1 MVTWFSLY
9 VHMTWIPFCCRE
21 KWICSYSIWEILE
34 CLRIFAMTHA
44 RDWAGRTTRSTVLKE
59 NRNKKKFHTKMLC
72 VCSVDF
78 PEAAKHV
85 QLHFFFLCG
94 RRDSSPSNP
103 PMFSTLHWPRQQSV
117 GFVGL
122 GQAGELPGSGRQQPN
137 RLYLPVVSPSAVTSA
152 VTLQGSLG
160 FTPHFTSNRPT
171 PARDPPLYNHL
182 PWPPDSCKESV
193 PDKHSKLVIFVK
205 KKGKCS
211 WFVHRSWSV
220 SHSIGRRC

>member
-103 PMFSTLHWPRQQSV
+103 PMFSTLHWSRHQSV
-117 GFVGL
+117 GFWW
-122 GQAGELPGSGRQQPN
+122 PG
-137 RLYLPVVSPSAVTSA
+137 A
-152 VTLQGSLG
+152 
-160 FTPHFTSNRPT
+160 
-171 PARDPPLYNHL
+171 
-182 PWPPDSCKESV
+182 
-193 PDKHSKLVIFVK
+193 
-205 KKGKCS
+205 
-211 WFVHRSWSV
+211 
-220 SHSIGRRC
+220 GRRATWQWQAATKQALPAGRLTISSDVSGDSSRQLRLHSSLHFQQTNTCQRSSII